1 MALGLD
7 QTPAALWVN
16 LTVILD
22 GEWAP
27 PLTIFPVHLFPHY
40 LSTIHST
47 VRPTQFLSSVDVL
60 LTF

>member
-22 GEWAP
+22 GEWVP
-27 PLTIFPVHLFPHY
+27 PLTVFPVHLSPHY
-40 LSTIHST
+40 LSTIYST
-47 VRPTQFLSSVDVL
+47 VRPTQFLCL
-60 LTF
+60 L